1 VRDGVNLALALF
13 LVLNIAVAMVRV
25 ALGPSRAD
33 RVQAALLFGTMGI
46 AVLMLLAEALDVPA
60 LRDVGLVLALLASIV
75 TVAFVWRPSR
85 AAGAAAGGRR

>member
-1 VRDGVNLALALF
+1 VRDVNLALALF

-25 ALGPSRAD
+25 ATGPTRAD

-46 AVLMLLAEALDVPA
+46 AVLMLLAEGLEVAA

-85 AAGAAAGGRR
+85 APRAGQEARR